1 MTEEKE
7 IRGLTPVRTVRV
19 LSTLVALM
27 GMVFLLMQRVLSA
40 VLQMATDGLNLGL
53 ARYNTFT
60 GRMALQNFPE
70 DRQLF
75 KLLKDV
81 QSILPSAEMALT
93 VFMVVAIVLLA
104 VALVGLAL
112 PRPYVHVLVA
122 LKILKWKTGDADEVE
137 DASLRDI
144 LEKIGDVPLKKLAI
158 PFGIVIA
165 IVVVSLVVYNCHDKI
180 KAASVDGAIDELQQQ
195 AATYISAQRSYFAQ
209 KKVVGGAKALQLPD
223 SLSTDAFTYKI
234 TGSRFLATSK
244 VPLGDCPAGTKWYVS
259 ASVKGVSEKEL
270 QLYRALPK
278 DSACAKLTPE
288 FKKIGRK

>member
-7 IRGLTPVRTVRV
+7 IRGLTSVRTVRV

-158 PFGIVIA
+158 PFGIVIV

-195 AATYISAQRSYFAQ
+195 AAT
-209 KKVVGGAKALQLPD
+209 
-223 SLSTDAFTYKI
+223 
-234 TGSRFLATSK
+234 
-244 VPLGDCPAGTKWYVS
+244 
-259 ASVKGVSEKEL
+259 
-270 QLYRALPK
+270 
-278 DSACAKLTPE
+278 
-288 FKKIGRK
+288 

>member
-19 LSTLVALM
+19 ISTLVALM

-180 KAASVDGAIDELQQQ
+180 KAASVDGALDELQQQ
-195 AATYISAQRSYFAQ
+195 AATYISAQRFYFAQ

-259 ASVKGVSEKEL
+259 ASVKGVFEKEL

-288 FKKIGRK
+288 FKNIGRK